1 MVLMEYLKGEDAEK
15 QREMVEKIRKITKKH
30 LMVIKTKEENVHIVS
45 DIVSDSDP
53 IKEDIEENIDMLEKA
68 IDICKRNL
76 KELEDMKIN

>member
-45 DIVSDSDP
+45 DSDP

>member
-1 MVLMEYLKGEDAEK
+1 MEYLKGEDAEK

-45 DIVSDSDP
+45 DSDP

>member
-1 MVLMEYLKGEDAEK
+1 MEYLKGEDDEK

-45 DIVSDSDP
+45 DSDP
-53 IKEDIEENIDMLEKA
+53 IKEDIEESIDMLEKA

-76 KELEDMKIN
+76 KELEEMKVN